1 MPTHSQNLENNAD
14 EIKGIIADMK
24 DKSKKEIET
33 KIAEQMEVSQRTAE
47 RHYKRFK
54 PIEHPTFE
62 LGEYKKESACK
73 VLRGVNNAI
82 DDIEGNVEDIKDKL
96 ELFHKAAITIS
107 TIKTF

>member
-1 MPTHSQNLENNAD
+1 MNHSQKLESNAD
-14 EIKGIIADMK
+14 EIKGIIEDMK
-24 DKSKKEIET
+24 DKSKKEIEN

-73 VLRGVNNAI
+73 VLRSVNNAI
-82 DDIEGNVEDIKDKL
+82 DDVEENIEDIKEKL
-96 ELFHKAAITIS
+96 DLLHKAAITIS

>member
-1 MPTHSQNLENNAD
+1 MNHSQKLESNAD
-14 EIKGIIADMK
+14 EIKSIIADMK

-54 PIEHPTFE
+54 PIEYPTFE

-73 VLRGVNNAI
+73 VLRSVNNAI
-82 DDIEGNVEDIKDKL
+82 DDVEENIEDIKDKL
-96 ELFHKAAITIS
+96 DMLHKAAITIS